1 MSLYR
6 TNTNCHF
13 KKEIAVVYKLEL
25 DGIIIGN
32 LGNGG
37 THEFTLPAGSH
48 ILKFIYG
55 RRCMKTVMLNIAE
68 NTDILHMNVSI
79 NAGGLDAQS
88 DSAGCVT
95 VAANEK
101 KSNGCGIGCL
111 TIIIIIA
118 VATIISSIIGSD
130 SSDTRTDTSA
140 VSQNSELSDNEK
152 SAKLLESATDYFD
165 RDRYAKAISL
175 CKKICADYP
184 DTKVSGNMTAYPAE
198 QYAKFP
204 EVSAVNL
211 MSEYGSNSVDA
222 DMSYDGKTIIVS
234 GIVSSIG
241 KTNSKSNLCVVLK
254 TNTMLFGVQLNFKP
268 ENEAD
273 VADLCKGTKVKAI
286 GTCSGRSGLLSVLT
300 DVTNVM
306 IDDCILINW
315 F

>member
-1 MSLYR
+1 M
-6 TNTNCHF
+6 CHSI
-13 KKEIAVVYKLEL
+13 EQAQI
-25 DGIIIGN
+25 GIIIGN
-32 LGNGG
+32 HGNGG

-55 RRCMKTVMLNIAE
+55 RRCMKKVMLNIAE

-79 NAGGLDAQS
+79 NAGGLEAQS

-152 SAKLLESATDYFD
+152 AAKLLESATDYFD

-254 TNTMLFGVQLNFKP
+254 TNTMLFGVQLNLKP

>member
-1 MSLYR
+1 
-6 TNTNCHF
+6 
-13 KKEIAVVYKLEL
+13 
-25 DGIIIGN
+25 
-32 LGNGG
+32 
-37 THEFTLPAGSH
+37 
-48 ILKFIYG
+48 
-55 RRCMKTVMLNIAE
+55 MKTVMLNIAE

-152 SAKLLESATDYFD
+152 AAKLLESATDYFD

-254 TNTMLFGVQLNFKP
+254 TNTMLFGVQLNLKP

>member
-130 SSDTRTDTSA
+130 SSNTRTDTSA

-152 SAKLLESATDYFD
+152 AAKLLESATDYFD

-254 TNTMLFGVQLNFKP
+254 TNTMLFGVQLNLKP

>member
-1 MSLYR
+1 M
-6 TNTNCHF
+6 CHSI
-13 KKEIAVVYKLEL
+13 EQAQI
-25 DGIIIGN
+25 GIIIGN
-32 LGNGG
+32 HGNGG

-79 NAGGLDAQS
+79 NAGGLEAQS

-152 SAKLLESATDYFD
+152 AAKLLESATDYFD

-254 TNTMLFGVQLNFKP
+254 TNTMLFGVQLNLKP

>member
-37 THEFTLPAGSH
+37 THEFALPAGSH

-68 NTDILHMNVSI
+68 NTEALHINVRI
-79 NAGGLDAQS
+79 NAGGLDVQS

-101 KSNGCGIGCL
+101 KPNGCSIGCL

-118 VATIISSIIGSD
+118 VTTIISSIIGSD

-152 SAKLLESATDYFD
+152 AANLLESATDYFD

-184 DTKVSGNMTAYPAE
+184 DTDVSGNMTAYPAE

-211 MSEYGSNSVDA
+211 MSEYSSNSVDA
-222 DMSYDGKTIIVS
+222 DMSYDCKTIIVS

-241 KTNSKSNLCVVLK
+241 KTNSKSILCVVLK

-273 VADLCKGTKVKAI
+273 VADLCKGAKVKAI
-286 GTCSGRSGLLSVLT
+286 GTCSGRSGLLPVLA
-300 DVTNVM
+300 DATNVM
-306 IDDCILINW
+306 IDDCILIN
-315 F
+315 

>member
-6 TNTNCHF
+6 TNTNCLF

-79 NAGGLDAQS
+79 NAGGLEAQS

-152 SAKLLESATDYFD
+152 AAKLLESATDYFD

-254 TNTMLFGVQLNFKP
+254 TNTMLFGVQLNLKP